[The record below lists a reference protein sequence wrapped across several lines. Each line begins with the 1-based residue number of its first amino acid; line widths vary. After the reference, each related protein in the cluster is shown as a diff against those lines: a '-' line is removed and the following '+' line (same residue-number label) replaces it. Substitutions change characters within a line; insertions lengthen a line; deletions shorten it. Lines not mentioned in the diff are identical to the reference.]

1 MKSLLEQIY
10 FSEVIPNTSA
20 VPDSPEYN
28 RLTERVFE
36 REEHFHEILEGG
48 ERVAFQNYMDDMS
61 QRTCITADENFVN
74 GFRLGVR
81 ILLEALEQAK

>member
-36 REEHFHEILEGG
+36 REEHFHEILAVSYTHLTL
-48 ERVAFQNYMDDMS
+48 ERRNYRMPK
-61 QRTCITADENFVN
+61 
-74 GFRLGVR
+74 GVR
-81 ILLEALEQAK
+81 WNRLFRPDS